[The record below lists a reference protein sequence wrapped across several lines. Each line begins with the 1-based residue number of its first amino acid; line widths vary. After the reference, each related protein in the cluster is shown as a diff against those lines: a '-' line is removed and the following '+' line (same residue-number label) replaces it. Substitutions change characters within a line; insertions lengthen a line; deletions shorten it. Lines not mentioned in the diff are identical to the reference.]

1 MTEGKRPHS
10 VKNADADARKK
21 HRPYA
26 EGDATHSGAYLPA
39 LGMGI
44 LPLFYTVPPPRQ
56 YPIFAIFV
64 TNLCYTQELIPQPR
78 RRYTPAEPRC
88 PHPPSDG
95 LSPDDGER
103 SAPNNTAAVP
113 PHLHCPCPHTPAT
126 SPPAPV
132 STQAPRPPPRHRHT
146 GFNRTSNPSP
156 SRRHR
161 CKSSR
166 KPASGQRS
174 HTTGM

>member
-1 MTEGKRPHS
+1 MTSLVKRLVYVTDH
-10 VKNADADARKK
+10 
-21 HRPYA
+21 
-26 EGDATHSGAYLPA
+26 ATSIIAVTGIHNKAIVRRILATSSFES
-39 LGMGI
+39 I

-78 RRYTPAEPRC
+78 RRYTLTAPRSAHQPAAA
-88 PHPPSDG
+88 H
-95 LSPDDGER
+95 SPDDGEW
-103 SAPNNTAAVP
+103 SAPNNTAASP
-113 PHLHCPCPHTPAT
+113 PRAHCPCPHTPAT

-132 STQAPRPPPRHRHT
+132 STQAPRPPLRHRHT
-146 GFNRTSNPSP
+146 GFNRTSNPAP
-156 SRRHR
+156 SRRQR
-161 CKSSR
+161 SKSSR